1 MKAIIKR
8 EIKNFLKNPVFWA
21 GLIIMLA
28 GIYQILQPTGNPQN
42 LSVSADFLCRAK
54 NKPNNH
60 ERRQVK

>member
-28 GIYQILQPTGNPQN
+28 GIYQILQPYLN
-42 LSVSADFLCRAK
+42 LHYFASNEKFKIFLLHLWRT
-54 NKPNNH
+54 
-60 ERRQVK
+60 QT

>member
-28 GIYQILQPTGNPQN
+28 GIYQILQPYLNLHYFASNEEIQN
-42 LSVSADFLCRAK
+42 KSEAK
-54 NKPNNH
+54 
-60 ERRQVK
+60 RS